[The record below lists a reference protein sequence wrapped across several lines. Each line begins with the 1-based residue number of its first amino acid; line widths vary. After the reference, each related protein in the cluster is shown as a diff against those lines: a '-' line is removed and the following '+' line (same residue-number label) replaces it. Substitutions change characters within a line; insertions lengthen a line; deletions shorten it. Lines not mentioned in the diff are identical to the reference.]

1 MVVHSNVK
9 LNSSNVSSQSVVHE
23 ETKRNHHYPVSMP
36 QFTREE
42 ERMMTEYEAHI
53 MHNNEHWSSVR
64 REW

>member
-1 MVVHSNVK
+1 MAAHSNVK
-9 LNSSNVSSQSVVHE
+9 LNSSNVSSQPVVHE
-23 ETKRNHHYPVSMP
+23 QTETSQHYPVTMP

-53 MHNNEHWSSVR
+53 MHNNGNWSSVR